1 MPALK
6 MKRMF
11 DGDDFANEFN
21 TRNVKSAKVSHFHV
35 SGLEQSAVL
44 NSSDKAPQD
53 GK

>member
-1 MPALK
+1 
-6 MKRMF
+6 MF

-21 TRNVKSAKVSHFHV
+21 TRTVKSMKTSHFHV
-35 SGLEQSAVL
+35 SELEQSAVS

>member
-1 MPALK
+1 MPALR

-11 DGDDFANEFN
+11 DVDDFANEFN
-21 TRNVKSAKVSHFHV
+21 TRNVKSVKVSHFYV

-44 NSSDKAPQD
+44 NSSDNPHD

>member
-1 MPALK
+1 MPALR

-11 DGDDFANEFN
+11 DDDDFDNEFN
-21 TRNVKSAKVSHFHV
+21 TRTVKSVKVSHFHV
-35 SGLEQSAVL
+35 SELEQSTVL